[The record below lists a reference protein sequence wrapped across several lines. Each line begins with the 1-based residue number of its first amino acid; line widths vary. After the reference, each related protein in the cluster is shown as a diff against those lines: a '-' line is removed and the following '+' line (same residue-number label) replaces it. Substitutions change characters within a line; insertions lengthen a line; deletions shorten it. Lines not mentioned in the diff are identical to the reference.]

1 MIVIYKYHRR
11 MKSKFTCRST
21 SKEYDTFSLYLTY
34 FLKNIFNIVK
44 IITTNSKT
52 RQVLLLITFHYNI

>member
-1 MIVIYKYHRR
+1 MIHSV
-11 MKSKFTCRST
+11 
-21 SKEYDTFSLYLTY
+21 

-52 RQVLLLITFHYNI
+52 RQVLLLITFHYNIYHTTDLDNMIGNTV